1 MTEQMKQA
9 LDKAAK
15 GLQWSQ
21 GSMLIDKETL
31 QPADPAVVPLNR
43 LVHLPI
49 PDKLDMAAHFGANWY
64 RNNIWHSP
72 DEEPEHGEGFAI
84 IDRNGILIASY
95 NMMVGSSMSWEKIKE
110 IDGCKCWAYCEDLMP
125 TPGYKE
131 FSSKIKTED

>member
-1 MTEQMKQA
+1 MTEQMKKA

-21 GSMLIDKETL
+21 GSMLIDKKTL
-31 QPADPAVVPLNR
+31 EPADPAVVPLER

-64 RNNIWHSP
+64 RNNVWHSP
-72 DEEPEHGEGFAI
+72 DEEPKHGEGFAI

-95 NMMVGSSMSWEKIKE
+95 NMMEGIGMSWEKIKE
-110 IDGCKCWAYCEDLMP
+110 IDGCQCWAYCEDLLP
-125 TPGYKE
+125 TPGYKR
-131 FSSKIKTED
+131 I